1 MAYLLGVVAFVA
13 ALVLSVTLH
22 EAGHLVAAKRFGM
35 KATQFFVGFGPTLWS
50 RRHGETEY
58 GVKAILLGGFV
69 RIVGYTTLEKLDEA
83 DRPRAF
89 YLQPAR
95 RRAVVIVAGV
105 AANLLLAFVLLVALA
120 TVVGVRQAGTATT
133 VVERV
138 SACVPERLGGRC
150 APGRPPSPARAA
162 GLRSG
167 DRIVSFAGRPVGGW
181 QELRAAIRAAPAG
194 RAVPVV
200 AERDGTRRTF
210 QARLAEVDGEP
221 FLGVTARVVG
231 VRYDRLGP
239 GEAVVFALKGIAV
252 TVAQMGRALAALPA
266 ALPELFSPQRG
277 QSAGGQ
283 IGSVVGAGQISGE
296 IFASGGS
303 WRDAAGPYLAL
314 VASINIFLGAL
325 NVLPLLP
332 LDGGHLAV
340 LGYERLR
347 ARIARARG
355 RSDPGPVDITRL
367 LPVTYLA
374 VVLLVGLGVLLI
386 VADLLN
392 PLRLSP

>member
-200 AERDGTRRTF
+200 AERDGTRRAF
-210 QARLAEVDGEP
+210 QVRLAEVDGEP

-314 VASINIFLGAL
+314 VASINVFLGAL